1 MRPATAQLQIPTISM
16 DILFRLLAQE
26 KVKLSKCKT
35 VSIPFINIFLRL
47 FVHWTLIDNVLLVV
61 DSYS

>member
-35 VSIPFINIFLRL
+35 VSIPFINIFFTIICAL
-47 FVHWTLIDNVLLVV
+47 NV
-61 DSYS
+61 DW